1 MILKVDIMKTNNSIR
16 CELGSRNSELILEM
30 NIIQVGTW
38 TAACGKQD
46 AGPEGPTTFTWN
58 S

>member
-1 MILKVDIMKTNNSIR
+1 MILKVDIMKTNNR
-16 CELGSRNSELILEM
+16 CELGSRTSELILEM

-38 TAACGKQD
+38 TAACGRQD
-46 AGPEGPTTFTWN
+46 AGPEGPTTFTQN